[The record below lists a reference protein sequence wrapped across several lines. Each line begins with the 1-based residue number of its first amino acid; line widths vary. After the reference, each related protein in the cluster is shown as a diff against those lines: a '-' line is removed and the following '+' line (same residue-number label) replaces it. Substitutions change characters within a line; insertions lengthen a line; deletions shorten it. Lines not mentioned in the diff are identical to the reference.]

1 MKVLVAMSGGV
12 DSSVAAALLKEQ
24 GHEVLGV
31 TLKVWQDKGLGQACA
46 RPGEGKAAPVSNPC
60 CGAEAMADAAAVAS
74 RLGIAH
80 YVLNYEELFRREVIQ
95 DYLDSY
101 QQGRTPNPCI
111 ACNDKVKFGPLLKS
125 ALDLGAERLATG
137 HYARLKREPEGGLS
151 LLKACDP
158 RKDQTYFLYRLGQAQ
173 LERLAFP
180 LGGLDKGAVREE
192 ARRFGLRTAEKPE
205 SMELCFAPSGD
216 HGAALRALLP
226 KEALQPGP
234 ITDAQGKVLGRHQGL
249 VFYTIGQRKGL
260 GLPGPEPCYVSALHP
275 ATNTVVVARQ
285 SDVRQRGFLAQDAA
299 WVAGAPPASPFRA
312 SIKIRSAHPGAMALV
327 TPLGLGSFEAC
338 FDEAQP
344 AITPGQAAVAYE
356 GERCL
361 GGGVIHSLR
370 D

>member
-1 MKVLVAMSGGV
+1 MSGGV

-31 TLKVWQDKGLGQACA
+31 TLKVWQDKGPGQACA
-46 RPGEGKAAPVSNPC
+46 RPGGEGPAAIANPC
-60 CGAEAMADAAAVAS
+60 CGAEAMADAAAVAG

-95 DYLDSY
+95 DYLESY

-111 ACNDKVKFGPLLKS
+111 ACNDRVKFGPLLKS
-125 ALDLGAERLATG
+125 ALDLGADQLATG
-137 HYARLKREPEGGLS
+137 HYARLERAPEGGLS
-151 LLKACDP
+151 LLKARDA
-158 RKDQTYFLYRLGQAQ
+158 RKDQTYFLYRLGQGQ
-173 LERLAFP
+173 LERLSFP
-180 LGGLDKGAVREE
+180 LGGLDKGAVRQE

-205 SMELCFAPSGD
+205 SMELCFAPAGD

-226 KEALQPGP
+226 KEALRPGP

-260 GLPGPEPCYVSALHP
+260 GLPGPEPYYVSALHP
-275 ATNTVVVARQ
+275 ASNTVVVSRV
-285 SDVRQRGFLAQDAA
+285 SDVRRLGLVAGDAR
-299 WVAGAPPASPFRA
+299 WVAGAPPHEPFRA
-312 SIKIRSAHPGAMALV
+312 SVKIRSAHPGAMALV
-327 TPLGLGSFEAC
+327 TPLGEGGFEAR

-344 AITPGQAAVAYE
+344 AITPGQAAVAYD

-361 GGGVIHSLR
+361 GGGVILSPR